1 MYQNKNELFTHFS
14 KPFDQKVAFSG
25 RNFEKVHASRR
36 EGEGGRGGAGARGAR
51 GGGGFKCAE
60 GRTRRKVNERH
71 QK

>member
-36 EGEGGRGGAGARGAR
+36 EGEGGGGLGRGGAG
-51 GGGGFKCAE
+51 GGGGSNALRDVRV
-60 GRTRRKVNERH
+60 GR
-71 QK
+71 